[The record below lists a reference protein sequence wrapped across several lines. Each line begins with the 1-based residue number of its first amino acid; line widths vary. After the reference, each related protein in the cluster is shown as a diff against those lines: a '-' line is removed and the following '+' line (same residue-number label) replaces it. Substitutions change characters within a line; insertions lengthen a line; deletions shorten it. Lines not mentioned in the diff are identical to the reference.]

1 MSQRRRIY
9 LDHASSS
16 PLRPSVAE
24 AMTPWLSAADPGRLH
39 EEGRASRS
47 RLEEAREKV
56 ASMLGAKP
64 REVVFTSGAS
74 ESINSA
80 VYGAF
85 ASREE
90 RHAVVAKVESA
101 AVREASS
108 RWARGLRWVDVDSN
122 GRVDLDHFA
131 AQIAHGDV
139 ALAHCQLANQEVGTL
154 QPLAEATAICQ
165 KAGVLLHVD
174 ATAALGALT
183 IDFSAV
189 GCDLMS
195 VSCHQAGGPHDIGA
209 LLVKRGLRVTPM
221 IVGGL
226 QERARRA
233 GLENVAAAAGF
244 AALADIL
251 SDAETLRKEVAVASD
266 QTRRIR
272 DFSESLGGVSLYG
285 PAEPDGRLAGLV
297 CLGFRDLEAEPVLVG
312 LDQHGVAAH
321 SGSSCSSELLE
332 PSPVLAAMG
341 ADSDR
346 SLRLSVGWSTT
357 ESEVTSACDSLANV
371 VTELRLLRASLSDS
385 RSPNGS
391 PPRSVSA

>member
-1 MSQRRRIY
+1 MSPGSRIY

-16 PLRPSVAE
+16 PLRPAVAE
-24 AMTPWLSAADPGRLH
+24 AMAPWLSAADPGRLH
-39 EEGRASRS
+39 EEGRTARS

-56 ASMLGAKP
+56 ASLLGAKP

-85 ASREE
+85 ASRGGS
-90 RHAVVAKVESA
+90 HAVVAKVESA
-101 AVREASS
+101 AVREASA
-108 RWARGLRWVDVDSN
+108 RWAAGLRWVDVDGT

-131 AQIAHGDV
+131 AQVAHGDV
-139 ALAHCQLANQEVGTL
+139 TLAHCQLANQEVGTF
-154 QPLAEATAICQ
+154 QPLAEVVAVCE

-174 ATAALGALT
+174 ATAALGAVD
-183 IDFSAV
+183 IDFSAA

-251 SDAETLRKEVAVASD
+251 SDAETFRKEAAAAYH
-266 QTRRIR
+266 QTSVIR
-272 DFSESLGGVSLYG
+272 DFVERLGGVSVYG
-285 PAEPDGRLAGLV
+285 PAEPAGRLAGLV

-346 SLRLSVGWSTT
+346 SLRLSVGWNTT
-357 ESEVTSACDSLANV
+357 DSEVFSACERLATV
-371 VTELRLLRASLSDS
+371 VSELRRLRASVPGAEPS
-385 RSPNGS
+385 RRTAPGAGS
-391 PPRSVSA
+391 T